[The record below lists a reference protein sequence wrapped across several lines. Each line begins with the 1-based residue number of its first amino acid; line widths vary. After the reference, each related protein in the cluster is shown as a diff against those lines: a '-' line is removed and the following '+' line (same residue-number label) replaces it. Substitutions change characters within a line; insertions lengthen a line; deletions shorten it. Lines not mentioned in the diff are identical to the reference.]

1 MEMEQ
6 LVSKITAEVLNNIR
20 NQGGMGQAFARSG
33 SSGNVAGMI
42 DHTLLKQDASE
53 EQIRKLCQ
61 EAKEYHFC
69 SVCVNP
75 SYVPLCYEELR
86 GSGVKVCTVIGFPLG
101 ATTTKSKIFEANEAI
116 ENGANEVDMVV
127 NVGKIKSGNWQY
139 VKKDIADLVTAVHG
153 RAVVKVI
160 IETCLLTGEGI
171 IQVCRVAKEAGADF
185 VKTSTGFSTG
195 GATAEDVALMRRTV
209 GPDMGVKASGGVRGP
224 EDARKMIEAGAN
236 RLGTSAGVAIAKGET
251 GKSSY

>member
-6 LVSKITAEVLNNIR
+6 LVSKITTEILKTMQ
-20 NQGGMGQAFARSG
+20 NQGGVSASFNTAG
-33 SSGNVAGMI
+33 SVAGMI
-42 DHTLLKQDASE
+42 DHTLLKQNASE
-53 EQIRKLCQ
+53 EQIKKLCQ

-75 SYVPLCYEELR
+75 CYVPLCYEELR
-86 GSGVKVCTVIGFPLG
+86 GSGVKVCTVFGFPLG

-127 NVGKIKSGNWQY
+127 NVGKIKSGNWQF

-153 RAVVKVI
+153 RAIVKVI
-160 IETCLLTGEGI
+160 IETCLLTDEEKV
-171 IQVCRVAKEAGADF
+171 QVCQIAKEAGADF

-195 GATAEDVALMRRTV
+195 GATVEDVALMRKTV

-224 EDARKMIEAGAN
+224 EDAKAMIAAGAN
-236 RLGTSAGVAIAKGET
+236 RLGTSAGVAIVKGET
-251 GKSSY
+251 SKSTY

>member
-6 LVSKITAEVLNNIR
+6 LVSKITKEILKTMQNH
-20 NQGGMGQAFARSG
+20 GGVSASFNTAG
-33 SSGNVAGMI
+33 SVAGMI
-42 DHTLLKQDASE
+42 DHTLLKQNASE
-53 EQIRKLCQ
+53 EQIKKLCQ

-75 SYVPLCYEELR
+75 CYVPLCYEELR

-127 NVGKIKSGNWQY
+127 NVGKIKSGNWQF

-153 RAVVKVI
+153 RAIVKVI
-160 IETCLLTGEGI
+160 I
-171 IQVCRVAKEAGADF
+171 
-185 VKTSTGFSTG
+185 
-195 GATAEDVALMRRTV
+195 
-209 GPDMGVKASGGVRGP
+209 
-224 EDARKMIEAGAN
+224 
-236 RLGTSAGVAIAKGET
+236 
-251 GKSSY
+251 

>member
-6 LVSKITAEVLNNIR
+6 LVSKITAEVLNSIR
-20 NQGGMGQAFARSG
+20 NQGGLGGAFSQNGA
-33 SSGNVAGMI
+33 SGNIAGMI

-53 EQIRKLCQ
+53 EQIKKLCQ
-61 EAKEYHFC
+61 EAREYHFC

-127 NVGKIKSGNWQY
+127 NVGKIKSGNWQ
-139 VKKDIADLVTAVHG
+139 
-153 RAVVKVI
+153 
-160 IETCLLTGEGI
+160 
-171 IQVCRVAKEAGADF
+171 
-185 VKTSTGFSTG
+185 
-195 GATAEDVALMRRTV
+195 
-209 GPDMGVKASGGVRGP
+209 
-224 EDARKMIEAGAN
+224 
-236 RLGTSAGVAIAKGET
+236 
-251 GKSSY
+251 